1 MRNMNFRAKKIIKK
15 NVIERQTIMS
25 SNLIDSKK
33 DLKESQ
39 NVENEKKSEILD
51 EIKIN
56 KFFIIFAFCCIRKRK
71 NVNNYV
77 LDEGLD
83 LISKRLDILNIFKRL
98 YYDEKVQNDYMKG
111 NDEIEMSVKC
121 KDKLE

>member
-1 MRNMNFRAKKIIKK
+1 M
-15 NVIERQTIMS
+15 
-25 SNLIDSKK
+25 
-33 DLKESQ
+33 LKTR
-39 NVENEKKSEILD
+39 KKSEILD

-98 YYDEKVQNDYMKG
+98 Y
-111 NDEIEMSVKC
+111 
-121 KDKLE
+121 